1 MRNLVAFYQTKSQA
15 EAVRDE
21 LINAGFSRGDIKLQ
35 SPSSSGQ
42 EEKGFWESIKEAFGY
57 AEEEDRHLYAEAS
70 RRGAYSVSLQIDNDD
85 QPTLQTRAEEIMRR
99 HNPVNL
105 EEQAAKWRSEG
116 WSGRYAQQ
124 PSTAATTQAT
134 ASQATRRETRRTEG
148 EEVIP
153 VVQEE
158 LQVGKR
164 QVQQGGVRIHS
175 RVTERPVEE
184 KVNLR
189 EEHVNV
195 ERRPVNR
202 PVTSADVA
210 FKERAIE
217 ATETSEQAVI
227 NKQARVVEEVALNK
241 QVQERTETVR
251 DTFVGPMSTSSRFLA
266 ELENRKSGLNSSLQ
280 PCARTNA
287 IAAEIGTR
295 LNRTLGQTSNSAIP
309 AASGMSSKTKSAADM
324 TRFAARAGRKEPR
337 AMYCRGI

>member
-251 DTFVGPMSTSSRFLA
+251 DTVRRTDVDVEQIPGRTGKQEEWTEQFASTLCEDQRYRGRDWNA
-266 ELENRKSGLNSSLQ
+266 IE
-280 PCARTNA
+280 PDARTNF
-287 IAAEIGTR
+287 EQR
-295 LNRTLGQTSNSAIP
+295 YP
-309 AASGMSSKTKSAADM
+309 
-324 TRFAARAGRKEPR
+324 GRKWDEFKDQIRRGYDKIRGKSR
-337 AMYCRGI
+337 A